1 MATPEAS
8 PWVAEPRNAS
18 VWVPDAAFTVTC
30 CPSGMVLSGK
40 PAGDGGQANV
50 TPFTVTLCPAVS
62 PAAASASV
70 E

>member
-1 MATPEAS
+1 MS
-8 PWVAEPRNAS
+8 GFRKR
-18 VWVPDAAFTVTC
+18 AFTVTC

-40 PAGDGGQANV
+40 PADGCGQANV
-50 TPFTVTLCPAVS
+50 TPFTVTFCPAVN